1 MGGRDGGLGSFKVR
15 GVDYVSWCYSPERF
29 HTMSHTMLTAR
40 WAGLMGSSSQKEKL
54 RPREVKRLLAQQA
67 WVDIR
72 ILESRLRP
80 WLFPPLGLLT
90 CPPSI
95 WGAVGCGGKYMDLGV
110 TRPRL

>member
-15 GVDYVSWCYSPERF
+15 GVDYVSWCYSPKCF

-40 WAGLMGSSSQKEKL
+40 WAGLMGSSSHKEKL